1 MTKTTVKKRESGDPR
16 TLRDALAAQVLGDID
31 TLLDKLDATNAAVNG
46 SADKMNEMIR
56 RLEEAGESYN
66 QAVLAANMRS
76 KQEMVAYLKTVT
88 TTVVTTTG
96 DEQRELI
103 RSLLREAIS
112 DEIATLKRSI
122 VNSGKANTAPF
133 VSRWTVMI
141 LVCMCTA
148 LLASAGTVAFI
159 RLVG

>member
-1 MTKTTVKKRESGDPR
+1 MKTAKKKENGDPR
-16 TLRDALAAQVLGDID
+16 TMRDALAAQVLGDID
-31 TLLDKLDATNAAVNG
+31 TLLDKLDTTNAAVNG
-46 SADKMNEMIR
+46 SADKIQETIL

-88 TTVVTTTG
+88 ATVVSTTG
-96 DEQRELI
+96 DEQREII
-103 RSLLREAIS
+103 RALLREAIS
-112 DEIATLKRSI
+112 DEIAALKRSI
-122 VNSGKANTAPF
+122 ANSSKGNGASLASQWLVT
-133 VSRWTVMI
+133 I
-141 LVCMCTA
+141 IVCMLTA